1 MEKDIQKTST
11 GKAWLITII
20 VILAGI
26 ISSAGKYKLSG
37 TMTTI
42 IPALGITK
50 ADGGWLM
57 SICSV
62 MGIVLAL
69 PAGGIMVKT
78 GPKKLG
84 LIALGCGFIGNL
96 IGSLSNGFSLLM
108 FSRLIE
114 GISIGLIGVVAPTI
128 IAAWFPSEKRGLPMA
143 IWSLWIGLGLL
154 FILNVTNYIL
164 PSFGWHG
171 VWWFSTILFL
181 IITVLFA
188 LIVKMPESTNPASG
202 RANAPKVPLS
212 AGMKSPSTWVLGVV
226 MLVLGFS
233 VGTVQ
238 TYTPAYIQEALK
250 LTKAMANMYTS
261 MFSIG
266 MIISGICMGIV
277 LNKVKNRSLVLLVS
291 TVLVAI
297 AMAFAFEFSL
307 DSALIFMVVTGI
319 IYQMVPASIFAVA
332 PETASSPQTVGIAM
346 GIIIIGQN
354 VGAFFGPPKIGAVVQ
369 AGGWHAAQF
378 PMIVLGIVGLVA
390 AIVFYMLMKKK
401 ETTLNQAK
409 IGLSK

>member
-1 MEKDIQKTST
+1 MEKDIQKNST
-11 GKAWLITII
+11 GRAWLITSI

-26 ISSAGKYKLSG
+26 ISSAGKYKLAG

-62 MGIVLAL
+62 MGIILAL

-84 LIALGCGFIGNL
+84 LVALGCGLIGNV
-96 IGSLSNGFSLLM
+96 IGSLSNGFSLLL

-154 FILNVTNYIL
+154 FILNATNYIL
-164 PSFGWHG
+164 PPFGWHG
-171 VWWFSTILFL
+171 VWWFSTLLFL
-181 IITVLFA
+181 VITVLFA
-188 LIVKMPESTNPASG
+188 LIVKMPESTGSASEK
-202 RANAPKVPLS
+202 ANAPKVPLS
-212 AGMKSPSTWVLGVV
+212 AGMKSPSTWAVAMV

-250 LTKAMANMYTS
+250 VTKEVANTYTS
-261 MFSIG
+261 VFALGNIFG
-266 MIISGICMGIV
+266 GIAMGFV

-291 TVLVAI
+291 TILVAI
-297 AMAFAFEFSL
+297 VMAFAFEFSL
-307 DSALIFMVVTGI
+307 NSALIFMLVAGV

-354 VGAFFGPPKIGAVVQ
+354 VGAFFGPPKVGALVQ

-378 PMIVLGIVGLVA
+378 PLIVMGIVGIVA
-390 AIVFYMLMKKK
+390 AILFYMLMKRKSA
-401 ETTLNQAK
+401 TSA
-409 IGLSK
+409 

>member
-1 MEKDIQKTST
+1 MGKNIEKTGT
-11 GKAWLITII
+11 GKAWLVAIV

-62 MGIVLAL
+62 MGIILAL

-84 LIALGCGFIGNL
+84 LIALGCGLIGNV
-96 IGSLSNGFSLLM
+96 IGSLSNVYSLLL

-114 GISIGLIGVVAPTI
+114 GISLGLIGVVAPTI
-128 IAAWFPSEKRGLPMA
+128 IAAWFPSEKRGLPMS

-154 FILNVTNYIL
+154 FILNMTNFIL
-164 PSFGWHG
+164 PSYGWHG
-171 VWWFSTILFL
+171 VWWFSTLLFL

-188 LIVKMPESTNPASG
+188 LVVKMPESAKPVQAGAGSST
-202 RANAPKVPLS
+202 PKAPLS
-212 AGMKSPSTWVLGVV
+212 AGLKSPSSWALAVV

-238 TYTPAYIQEALK
+238 TFTPTYIQEALK
-250 LTKAMANMYTS
+250 LTRESANMYTS
-261 MFSIG
+261 IFALGNIVSGIG
-266 MIISGICMGIV
+266 MGFL
-277 LNKVKNRSLVLLVS
+277 LNKAKNNRSLVLLVS

-297 AMAFAFEFSL
+297 VMTFAFEFSL
-307 DSALIFMVVTGI
+307 DQALIFMLVSGI

-346 GIIIIGQN
+346 GIVIIGQN
-354 VGAFFGPPKIGAVVQ
+354 IGAFFGPPQVGSIVQ
-369 AGGWHAAQF
+369 AGGWHAAQTA
-378 PMIVLGIVGLVA
+378 MLAVGIVGLVA
-390 AIVFYMLMKKK
+390 ATVFYLLMKRK
-401 ETTLNQAK
+401 TAHA
-409 IGLSK
+409 

>member
-1 MEKDIQKTST
+1 MEKDIQKNST
-11 GKAWLITII
+11 GRAWLITIV

-26 ISSAGKYKLSG
+26 ISSAGKYKLAG

-84 LIALGCGFIGNL
+84 LVALGCGLIGNV
-96 IGSLSNGFSLLM
+96 IGSLSNGFSLLL

-154 FILNVTNYIL
+154 FILNATNYIL
-164 PSFGWHG
+164 PPFGWHG
-171 VWWFSTILFL
+171 VWWFSTLLFL
-181 IITVLFA
+181 VITVLFA
-188 LIVKMPESTNPASG
+188 LIVKMPESTGSASEK
-202 RANAPKVPLS
+202 ANAPKVPLS
-212 AGMKSPSTWVLGVV
+212 AGMKSPSTWAVAMV

-250 LTKAMANMYTS
+250 VTKEVANTYTS
-261 MFSIG
+261 VFALGNIFG
-266 MIISGICMGIV
+266 GIAMGFV

-291 TVLVAI
+291 TILVAI
-297 AMAFAFEFSL
+297 VMAFAFEFSL
-307 DSALIFMVVTGI
+307 NSALIFMLVTGI

-354 VGAFFGPPKIGAVVQ
+354 VGAFFGPPKVGALVQ

-378 PMIVLGIVGLVA
+378 PLIVMGIVGIVA
-390 AIVFYMLMKKK
+390 AILFYMLMKRKSAA
-401 ETTLNQAK
+401 NA
-409 IGLSK
+409 

>member
-1 MEKDIQKTST
+1 MEKDIQKNST
-11 GKAWLITII
+11 GRAWLITIV

-26 ISSAGKYKLSG
+26 ISSAGKYKLAG

-84 LIALGCGFIGNL
+84 LVALGCGLIGNV
-96 IGSLSNGFSLLM
+96 IGSLSNGFSLLL

-154 FILNVTNYIL
+154 FILNATNYIL
-164 PSFGWHG
+164 PPFGWHG
-171 VWWFSTILFL
+171 VWWFSALLFL
-181 IITVLFA
+181 VITVLFA
-188 LIVKMPESTNPASG
+188 LIVKMPESTGSASEK
-202 RANAPKVPLS
+202 ANAPKVPLS
-212 AGMKSPSTWVLGVV
+212 AGMKSPSTWAVAMV

-250 LTKAMANMYTS
+250 VTKEVANTYTS
-261 MFSIG
+261 VFALGNIFG
-266 MIISGICMGIV
+266 GIAMGFV

-291 TVLVAI
+291 TILVAI
-297 AMAFAFEFSL
+297 VMAFAFEFSL
-307 DSALIFMVVTGI
+307 NSALIFMLVTGI

-354 VGAFFGPPKIGAVVQ
+354 VGAFFGPPKVGALVQ

-378 PMIVLGIVGLVA
+378 PLIVMGIVGIVA
-390 AIVFYMLMKKK
+390 AILFYMLMKRKSAA
-401 ETTLNQAK
+401 NA
-409 IGLSK
+409 